1 MMSVYEL
8 IKNPIYNK
16 KILIEGCIVI
26 IEQKLYLIDSSTIN
40 DFPNLEKIRIN
51 NNIKSI
57 LLKSVALYSGV
68 TALFHDVRIIGY
80 VVNLDSVV
88 KQFDNIRPTG
98 VNVYEINDVLIKNGI
113 SSEATITL
121 DINQL
126 KNLSIQPNPTIVG
139 VKAGEGGHF
148 IIVDFYKQVDGAG
161 YYMIRD
167 PYNGAMGIKA
177 NILETRL
184 NHNGVILK

>member
-1 MMSVYEL
+1 MIISD
-8 IKNPIYNK
+8 NK
-16 KILIEGCIVI
+16 G
-26 IEQKLYLIDSSTIN
+26 N
-40 DFPNLEKIRIN
+40 
-51 NNIKSI
+51 
-57 LLKSVALYSGV
+57 
-68 TALFHDVRIIGY
+68 

>member
-80 VVNLDSVV
+80 VLDDGL
-88 KQFDNIRPTG
+88 DN
-98 VNVYEINDVLIKNGI
+98 
-113 SSEATITL
+113 
-121 DINQL
+121 
-126 KNLSIQPNPTIVG
+126 NLSIDICELHIKDGNEWKYIDINIV
-139 VKAGEGGHF
+139 VNDNVIEVNNE
-148 IIVDFYKQVDGAG
+148 VDWNDLFK
-161 YYMIRD
+161 
-167 PYNGAMGIKA
+167 
-177 NILETRL
+177 
-184 NHNGVILK
+184 